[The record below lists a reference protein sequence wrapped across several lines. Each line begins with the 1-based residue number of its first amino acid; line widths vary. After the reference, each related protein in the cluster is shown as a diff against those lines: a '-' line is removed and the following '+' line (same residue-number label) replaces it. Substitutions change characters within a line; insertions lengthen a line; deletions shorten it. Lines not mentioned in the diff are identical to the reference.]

1 MKYYKLF
8 LAQLLGALSACCIS
22 SFSQASSVS
31 DLFITEIMA
40 NPSAVSD
47 ANGEWFE
54 IFNPTSDSI
63 SLEGIFP
70 SDDGAGNNHTFS
82 NIGGNLLVGSGEY
95 FVLARNDN
103 TLTNGNFTADY
114 VYGSDFSLT
123 NTDDEIV
130 FSDTLGEL
138 LRFNY
143 SSGFVV
149 NGASMELI
157 NEGTVNPIY
166 AASTSLYGDGDLGT
180 PGAAGTYAFSVAPS
194 PVPLPSALWLFG
206 SGLVGLIGFTRK
218 RPS

>member
-8 LAQLLGALSACCIS
+8 LAQLLGVLSTCCIP

-31 DLFITEIMA
+31 DLLITEIMA

-63 SLEGIFP
+63 SLEGIFL

-95 FVLARNDN
+95 FVLARNGN

-123 NTDDEIV
+123 NIDDEIV
-130 FSDTLGEL
+130 FSDALDEL

-157 NEGTVNPIY
+157 NENSAIY
-166 AASTSLYGDGDLGT
+166 TASTSLYGEGDLGT
-180 PGAAGTYAFSVAPS
+180 PGTAGTYTFSVQTSA
-194 PVPLPSALWLFG
+194 VPLPNALWLFA
-206 SGLVGLIGFTRK
+206 SGLLGCTGLMRRK
-218 RPS
+218 PAK

>member
-31 DLFITEIMA
+31 DLLITEIMA

-63 SLEGIFP
+63 SLEGIFL

-95 FVLARNDN
+95 FVLARNGN
-103 TLTNGNFTADY
+103 TLTNGDFTADY

-123 NTDDEIV
+123 NIDDEIV
-130 FSDTLGEL
+130 FSDALGEL

-149 NGASMELI
+149 NGVSMELI
-157 NEGTVNPIY
+157 NENSAIY
-166 AASTSLYGDGDLGT
+166 TASTSLYGEGDLGT
-180 PGAAGTYAFSVAPS
+180 PGTAGTYTFSVQTSA
-194 PVPLPSALWLFG
+194 VPLPNALWLFA
-206 SGLVGLIGFTRK
+206 SGLLGCTGLMRRK
-218 RPS
+218 PAK

>member
-40 NPSAVSD
+40 NPSVVSD

-63 SLEGIFP
+63 SLEGIFL

-95 FVLARNDN
+95 FVLARNGN
-103 TLTNGNFTADY
+103 TLTNGDFTADY

-123 NTDDEIV
+123 NIDDEIV
-130 FSDTLGEL
+130 FSDALGEL

-149 NGASMELI
+149 NGVSMELI
-157 NEGTVNPIY
+157 NENSAIY
-166 AASTSLYGDGDLGT
+166 TASTSLYGDGDLGT
-180 PGAAGTYAFSVAPS
+180 PGAAGTYTFSVQTSA
-194 PVPLPSALWLFG
+194 VPLPNALWLFA
-206 SGLVGLIGFTRK
+206 SGLLGCTGLMRRK
-218 RPS
+218 PAK

>member
-31 DLFITEIMA
+31 DLLITEIMA

-63 SLEGIFP
+63 SLEGIFL

-95 FVLARNDN
+95 FVLARNGN
-103 TLTNGNFTADY
+103 TLTNGDFTADY

-123 NTDDEIV
+123 NIDDEIV
-130 FSDTLGEL
+130 FSDALGEL

-149 NGASMELI
+149 NGVSMELI
-157 NEGTVNPIY
+157 NENSAIY
-166 AASTSLYGDGDLGT
+166 TASTSLYGDGDLGT
-180 PGAAGTYAFSVAPS
+180 PGTAGTHTFNVQTSA
-194 PVPLPSALWLFG
+194 VPLPNALWLFA
-206 SGLVGLIGFTRK
+206 SGLLGCTGLMRRK
-218 RPS
+218 SVK

>member
-8 LAQLLGALSACCIS
+8 LAQLLGVLSTCCIP

-31 DLFITEIMA
+31 DLLITEIMA

-63 SLEGIFP
+63 SLEGIFL

-95 FVLARNDN
+95 FVLARNGN

-123 NTDDEIV
+123 NIDDEIV
-130 FSDTLGEL
+130 FSDALDEL

-149 NGASMELI
+149 NGASMELLSESMLTG
-157 NEGTVNPIY
+157 NY
-166 AASTSLYGDGDLGT
+166 AASMSTYGDGDFGT
-180 PGAAGTYAFSVAPS
+180 PGTAGTYAFSVAPS
-194 PVPLPSALWLFG
+194 AVPLPGAFWLFG
-206 SGLVGLIGFTRK
+206 SGLLGFVGLMRRK
-218 RPS
+218 SA